1 VWAAWLQMRRRVQ
14 LVVPLAA
21 ALAVLAL
28 PAGAARSDDT
38 PVLDAIVGTNDN
50 FDITL
55 NDASGKKVASLAPGT
70 YTIVVHDRSAIHNFH
85 LASNDDPTVDFR
97 TDVPFV
103 GDMTFVAT
111 FKPGLRYAYACEP
124 HWQVMNGSFV
134 VERPGSPPPPPPP
147 PPPKVGRLAAV
158 VVPSGAVS
166 LSRARVAPGRY
177 RITVRDRSSRHDFRL
192 AGHGLSRRTG
202 RGFTGV
208 ATWNV
213 TLVRGWYTYRSDL
226 ARSKRRLRVG

>member
-1 VWAAWLQMRRRVQ
+1 MRRRAQ
-14 LVVPLAA
+14 LAVPLAA

-28 PAGAARSDDT
+28 PAGAARSDDN
-38 PVLDAIVGTNDN
+38 PVLDAVVGTNDS

-55 NDASGKKVASLAPGT
+55 NDASGRKIARLAPGT

-111 FKPGLRYAYACEP
+111 FKAGLRYAYACEP

-134 VERPGSPPPPPPP
+134 VDRPGAPPPPPPP
-147 PPPKVGRLAAV
+147 PPPKAGRLTAAV
-158 VVPSGAVS
+158 APSGAVS
-166 LSRARVAPGRY
+166 LSRSHVAPGRY
-177 RITVRDRSSRHDFRL
+177 RITVRDRSSRHEFRL
-192 AGHGLSRRTG
+192 AGHGLTRRTG
-202 RGFTGV
+202 RAFTGAV
-208 ATWNV
+208 TWNV
-213 TLVRGWYTYRSDL
+213 KLVSGSYTYRSDL
-226 ARSKRRLRVG
+226 AGSKRRLRVG

>member
-1 VWAAWLQMRRRVQ
+1 MRRRAQ
-14 LVVPLAA
+14 LAVPLAA

-28 PAGAARSDDT
+28 PAGAAGSDDN

-55 NDASGKKVASLAPGT
+55 NDASGRKIARLAPGT

-111 FKPGLRYAYACEP
+111 FKAGLRYAYACEP

-134 VERPGSPPPPPPP
+134 VDRPGSPPPPPPP
-147 PPPKVGRLAAV
+147 PPPKAGRLTAAV
-158 VVPSGAVS
+158 APSGAVS
-166 LSRARVAPGRY
+166 LSRSHVAPGRY
-177 RITVRDRSSRHDFRL
+177 RITVRDRSSRHEFRL

-202 RGFTGV
+202 RAFKGV
-208 ATWNV
+208 ATWSV
-213 TLVRGWYTYRSDL
+213 KLARGEYTYRSDL
-226 ARSKRRLRVG
+226 ARWKHRLRVG

>member
-1 VWAAWLQMRRRVQ
+1 MRR
-14 LVVPLAA
+14 LVLALPVAA

-28 PAGAARSDDT
+28 PAGAARSDAN
-38 PVLDAIVGTNDN
+38 PVLDGIVGTNDG

-55 NDASGKKVASLAPGT
+55 NDAGGKKVSVLEPGT

-103 GDMTFVAT
+103 GDMTFTAT

-134 VERPGSPPPPPPP
+134 VDRPSSPPPPPP
-147 PPPKVGRLAAV
+147 PPPKVGRLAAAV
-158 VVPSGAVS
+158 APNGAVS
-166 LSRARVAPGRY
+166 LSRSHVSPGRY
-177 RITVRDRSSRHDFRL
+177 RITVRDRSRRYDFHL
-192 AGHGLSRRTG
+192 VGHGVNRRSG
-202 RGFTGV
+202 R
-208 ATWNV
+208 
-213 TLVRGWYTYRSDL
+213 
-226 ARSKRRLRVG
+226 

>member
-1 VWAAWLQMRRRVQ
+1 MRRL
-14 LVVPLAA
+14 LVFPVAA

-28 PAGAARSDDT
+28 PAGAARSDDN
-38 PVLDAIVGTNDN
+38 PVLDAIVGTNDS

-55 NDASGKKVASLAPGT
+55 NDASGKRVNLLAPGT
-70 YTIVVHDRSAIHNFH
+70 YTIAVHDRSAIHNFH

-97 TDVPFV
+97 TDVEFV
-103 GDMTFVAT
+103 GAMTFTAA

-134 VERPGSPPPPPPP
+134 VDRPGSPPPPPPP
-147 PPPKVGRLAAV
+147 ARKVGRLSAAV
-158 VVPSGAVS
+158 AANGAVS
-166 LSRARVAPGRY
+166 FSRSRVSPGRY
-177 RITVRDRSSRHDFRL
+177 RITVRDRSKRHTFHL
-192 AGHGLSRRTG
+192 VG
-202 RGFTGV
+202 RGVNRSSGRAFTGV

-213 TLVRGWYTYRSDL
+213 KLARGTYAYESDR

>member
-1 VWAAWLQMRRRVQ
+1 MRRRAR
-14 LVVPLAA
+14 LLVPLAA
-21 ALAVLAL
+21 ALAVVAL
-28 PAGAARSDDT
+28 PAGAARSEDS
-38 PVLDAIVGTNDN
+38 PVLDAIVGTNDG

-55 NDASGKKVASLAPGT
+55 NDPSGRKVSSLPAGT

-111 FKPGLRYAYACEP
+111 FKAGMRYAYACEP
-124 HWQVMNGSFV
+124 HWQVMNGSFLV
-134 VERPGSPPPPPPP
+134 DRPGSPPPPPPPP
-147 PPPKVGRLAAV
+147 PPPKVGRLTAAV
-158 VVPSGAVS
+158 EPNGAVS
-166 LSRARVAPGRY
+166 VSRSHVAPGRY
-177 RITVRDRSSRHDFRL
+177 RVTVRDRSSRHEFRL
-192 AGHGLSRRTG
+192 VGHGLSRRTG
-202 RGFTGV
+202 RGFRGV

-213 TLVRGWYTYRSDL
+213 RLVRGSYTYRSDL

>member
-1 VWAAWLQMRRRVQ
+1 MRRAQ

-28 PAGAARSDDT
+28 PAGAARSDDN

-50 FDITL
+50 FEITL
-55 NDASGKKVASLAPGT
+55 NDASGRKIFNLPAGT

-111 FKPGLRYAYACEP
+111 FKAGIRYAYACEP
-124 HWQVMNGSFV
+124 HWQVMNGSFAV
-134 VERPGSPPPPPPP
+134 DRPGSPPSPPPPPPR
-147 PPPKVGRLAAV
+147 PKIGRLAAAV
-158 VVPSGAVS
+158 APSGAVS
-166 LSRARVAPGRY
+166 LSRSRVAPGRY
-177 RITVRDRSSRHDFRL
+177 RITVRDRSSRHGFRL

-202 RGFTGV
+202 RAFRGV
-208 ATWNV
+208 ATWSV
-213 TLVRGWYTYRSDL
+213 TLVRGSYTYRSDV

>member
-1 VWAAWLQMRRRVQ
+1 MRRAH

-28 PAGAARSDDT
+28 PAGAARSDDS

-55 NDASGKKVASLAPGT
+55 NDSSGRKIFNLPAGT

-85 LASNDDPTVDFR
+85 LASNGDPTVDFR

-111 FKPGLRYAYACEP
+111 FKAGIRYAYACEP
-124 HWQVMNGSFV
+124 HWQVMNGSFAV
-134 VERPGSPPPPPPP
+134 DRPGSPPPPPPP
-147 PPPKVGRLAAV
+147 PPPKIGRLAAAV
-158 VVPSGAVS
+158 APSGAVS
-166 LSRARVAPGRY
+166 LSRSRVAPGRY
-177 RITVRDRSSRHDFRL
+177 RITVRDRSSRHEFRL

-202 RGFTGV
+202 RGFTGI

-213 TLVRGWYTYRSDL
+213 KLIRGSYTYRSDV

>member
-1 VWAAWLQMRRRVQ
+1 MGRAQ

-28 PAGAARSDDT
+28 PAGAARSDDN
-38 PVLDAIVGTNDN
+38 PVLDAIVGTNDG

-55 NDASGKKVASLAPGT
+55 NDASGRKISSLAPGT

-134 VERPGSPPPPPPP
+134 VDRPGSPPPPPPP
-147 PPPKVGRLAAV
+147 PPPPLPKVGRLTAAV
-158 VVPSGAVS
+158 ASNGAVS
-166 LSRARVAPGRY
+166 VSRSHVAPGRY
-177 RITVRDRSSRHDFRL
+177 RITVKDRSSRHEFRL
-192 AGHGLSRRTG
+192 AGRGVNRRTG
-202 RGFTGV
+202 RAFMGV
-208 ATWNV
+208 ATWRV
-213 TLVRGWYTYRSDL
+213 KLVRGSYTYRSDL
-226 ARSKRRLRVG
+226 ARSKHRLRVG

>member
-1 VWAAWLQMRRRVQ
+1 MHRAQ
-14 LVVPLAA
+14 LLVPLAA

-28 PAGAARSDDT
+28 PAGAARSEDN
-38 PVLDAIVGTNDN
+38 PVLDAIVGTNDG
-50 FDITL
+50 FDISL
-55 NDASGKKVASLAPGT
+55 NDATGRKISSLPAGT

-103 GDMTFVAT
+103 GDMTFTAT
-111 FKPGLRYAYACEP
+111 FTAGLRYAYACEP

-134 VERPGSPPPPPPP
+134 VDRPGSPPPPPPP
-147 PPPKVGRLAAV
+147 PPPAPKVGRLIAAV
-158 VVPSGAVS
+158 APNGAVS
-166 LSRARVAPGRY
+166 VSRSHVAPGRY
-177 RITVRDRSSRHDFRL
+177 RITVKDRSRRHEFRL

-202 RGFTGV
+202 SAFMGV

-213 TLVRGWYTYRSDL
+213 KLVRGSYTYRSDL
-226 ARSKRRLRVG
+226 ARSKHRLRVG

>member
-1 VWAAWLQMRRRVQ
+1 MRRSQ

-28 PAGAARSDDT
+28 PAGAARSDDN

-55 NDASGKKVASLAPGT
+55 NDAGGRKILDLPAGT

-85 LASNDDPTVDFR
+85 LASNGDPTVDFR

-111 FKPGLRYAYACEP
+111 FRAGIRYAYACEP
-124 HWQVMNGSFV
+124 HWQVMNGSFAV
-134 VERPGSPPPPPPP
+134 DRPGSPPPPPPP
-147 PPPKVGRLAAV
+147 PPPKIGRLAAA

-166 LSRARVAPGRY
+166 LSRSRVAPGLY
-177 RITVRDRSSRHDFRL
+177 RITVRDRSSRHEFRL
-192 AGHGLSRRTG
+192 AGRGLSRRTG
-202 RGFTGV
+202 RAFTGV
-208 ATWNV
+208 ARWSV
-213 TLVRGWYTYRSDL
+213 KLVRGSYVYRSDV
-226 ARSKRRLRVG
+226 ARSKRRLRVR

>member
-1 VWAAWLQMRRRVQ
+1 MRRAQ
-14 LVVPLAA
+14 LVVSLAA

-28 PAGAARSDDT
+28 PAGAARSEDN
-38 PVLDAIVGTNDN
+38 PVLDAIVGTNDG

-55 NDASGKKVASLAPGT
+55 NDASGRKVASLAPGT

-85 LASNDDPTVDFR
+85 LASHDDPTVDFR

-103 GDMTFVAT
+103 GDMTFTAT
-111 FKPGLRYAYACEP
+111 FKAGLRYAYACEP

-134 VERPGSPPPPPPP
+134 IDRPGSSPPPPPP
-147 PPPKVGRLAAV
+147 PPPKVGRLTAAV
-158 VVPSGAVS
+158 TPNGAVS
-166 LSRARVAPGRY
+166 VSRSRVAPGRY
-177 RITVRDRSSRHDFRL
+177 RITVKDRSRRHEFRL

-202 RGFTGV
+202 RAFMGI

-213 TLVRGWYTYRSDL
+213 KLVRGSYTYRSDL

>member
-1 VWAAWLQMRRRVQ
+1 MHRRLP

-21 ALAVLAL
+21 ALAVLAV
-28 PAGAARSDDT
+28 PAGAARSDDN
-38 PVLDAIVGTNDN
+38 PVLDAIVGTNDG

-55 NDASGKKVASLAPGT
+55 DDASGRKISFIPAGT

-85 LASNDDPTVDFR
+85 LASNEDPTVDFR

-111 FKPGLRYAYACEP
+111 FKAGIRYAYACEP
-124 HWQVMNGSFV
+124 HWQVMNGSFAV
-134 VERPGSPPPPPPP
+134 DRPGSPPPPPPP
-147 PPPKVGRLAAV
+147 PPPPRPKVGRLTAAV
-158 VVPSGAVS
+158 APNGAVS
-166 LSRARVAPGRY
+166 VSRSHVAPGRY

-202 RGFTGV
+202 RAFTGV
-208 ATWNV
+208 ATWNLK
-213 TLVRGWYTYRSDL
+213 LVRGSYTYRSDL

>member
-1 VWAAWLQMRRRVQ
+1 MR
-14 LVVPLAA
+14 LVFVAA
-21 ALAVLAL
+21 ALALLAL
-28 PAGAARSDDT
+28 PAGAARSDDN

-55 NDASGKKVASLAPGT
+55 NDASGRKIARLAPGT

-111 FKPGLRYAYACEP
+111 FKAGLRYAYACEP

-134 VERPGSPPPPPPP
+134 VDRPGSPPPPPPP
-147 PPPKVGRLAAV
+147 PPPKAGRLTAAV
-158 VVPSGAVS
+158 APSGAVS
-166 LSRARVAPGRY
+166 LSRSHVAPGRY
-177 RITVRDRSSRHDFRL
+177 RITVRDRSSRHEFRL

-202 RGFTGV
+202 RAFTGAV
-208 ATWNV
+208 TWNV
-213 TLVRGWYTYRSDL
+213 RLARGSYTYRSDV
-226 ARSKRRLRVG
+226 ARSKHRLRVG